1 MVPSLSISEPDK
13 TCLVTFRFPQV
24 DPAGI
29 GFYPRYFEMV
39 SRYFPDAPFLRYPAA
54 IKTQFLKPNRF
65 GDQIS
70 LSFERDS
77 DSWSITGRMNGDDY
91 FSMRPLQQG
100 AALTSDACQDL
111 TATFSTCAERVGD
124 WASNGNGRM
133 HLSRYFEFLNTAIEE
148 WFEDTLDT
156 PFHELHVDRKIG
168 IPTVQFNTRIR
179 ELPRSEDEISI
190 RFQPTKIGQR
200 AMTFKSWL
208 VSGDQCFVENE
219 QVIVFVRMLAA
230 GYESIPIPDYIREKF
245 LEQLEISAVEK

>member
-1 MVPSLSISEPDK
+1 
-13 TCLVTFRFPQV
+13 
-24 DPAGI
+24 
-29 GFYPRYFEMV
+29 
-39 SRYFPDAPFLRYPAA
+39 
-54 IKTQFLKPNRF
+54 
-65 GDQIS
+65 
-70 LSFERDS
+70 
-77 DSWSITGRMNGDDY
+77 
-91 FSMRPLQQG
+91 
-100 AALTSDACQDL
+100 
-111 TATFSTCAERVGD
+111 
-124 WASNGNGRM
+124 M

-179 ELPRSEDEISI
+179 ELPRSEDEVSI

-230 GYESIPIPDYIREKF
+230 GYESIPIPEYIREKF

>member
-1 MVPSLSISEPDK
+1 VVPSVSINESTG

-39 SRYFPDAPFLRYPAA
+39 SRCFPDAPFLVCPTA

-70 LSFERDS
+70 ISFERDS
-77 DSWSITGRMNGDDY
+77 DEWSITGRMNGNDY

-100 AALTSDACQDL
+100 AALTADACQDL
-111 TATFSTCAERVGD
+111 AATFKTCAERVGD

-156 PFHELHVDRKIG
+156 PFHELHVGRKIG

-179 ELPRSEDEISI
+179 ELPVSEDEVSI
-190 RFQPTKIGQR
+190 RIQPTKVGER
-200 AMTFKSWL
+200 SMTFKSWL
-208 VSGDQCFVENE
+208 VSGDQCYVENE
-219 QVIVFVRMLAA
+219 QVIVFVRMLDD
-230 GYESIPIPDYIREKF
+230 GYESMPIPDYIREKF
-245 LEQLEISAVEK
+245 LEQLGISVVEQ

>member
-1 MVPSLSISEPDK
+1 VSISEPEK

-29 GFYPRYFEMV
+29 GFYPRYFELV
-39 SRYFPDAPFLRYPAA
+39 SRHFPDAPFLVYPTA

-70 LSFERDS
+70 LSFERDA
-77 DSWSITGRMNGDDY
+77 DDWSISGRMNGADH
-91 FSMRPLQQG
+91 FSIQPLQQG
-100 AALTSDACQDL
+100 AALSSDACHGL
-111 TATFSTCAERVGD
+111 GTAFSTRSERVGD
-124 WASNGNGRM
+124 WASDGNGRM

-179 ELPRSEDEISI
+179 ELPGSEDEVSI
-190 RFQPTKIGQR
+190 RIQPTKVGAR

-219 QVIVFVRMLAA
+219 QVIVFVRMLAV
-230 GYESIPIPDYIREKF
+230 GYKSIPIPDYIREKF
-245 LEQLEISAVEK
+245 LEQLEISAVEQ